1 MNAITLSC
9 HTGLSIIQKIC
20 SNVLKHHQTLQLL
33 PCWPW
38 LFFFDM
44 SYLQTSLSHLYFRL
58 ILHFRSIEQQSNILL
73 HLILSSY
80 YTPPPNP
87 NFVLH
92 HYFYKFFTWFV
103 PWHLSSISMALAI
116 QIMLY
121 YLLIFLSS
129 HLLHMNLLSIRTIS
143 VTCVPIRIHFII
155 FFAMLLQPS
164 IENCVTGVLG

>member
-92 HYFYKFFTWFV
+92 HYFYKFFYLICSLAPV
-103 PWHLSSISMALAI
+103 KHLNGLSNSDHAVLFADISFESSITHEPPI
-116 QIMLY
+116 HKNY
-121 YLLIFLSS
+121 FCYLC
-129 HLLHMNLLSIRTIS
+129 TD
-143 VTCVPIRIHFII
+143 
-155 FFAMLLQPS
+155 
-164 IENCVTGVLG
+164 